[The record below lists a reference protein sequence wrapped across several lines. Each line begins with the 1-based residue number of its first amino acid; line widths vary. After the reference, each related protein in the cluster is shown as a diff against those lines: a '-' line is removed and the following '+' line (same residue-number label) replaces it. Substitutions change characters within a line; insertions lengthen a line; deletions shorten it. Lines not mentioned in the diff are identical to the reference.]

1 MAAEALPLPRASRSA
16 RLFAQLADYW
26 ALTKPEVNF
35 LILITTFAGFQ
46 LASGGRLMMILHTLL
61 GTLLV
66 AGGAS
71 ALNQFLERSFDAQM
85 RRTARRPL
93 ASGRLEPSHVRAFG
107 TALSLAGTIYLVLV
121 VNVLTSLLA
130 AIALLGYLYLYTP
143 AKRKTPLCTL
153 VGALAG
159 AIPPLIGWAAARGRL
174 DPGAWVLYALL
185 FLWQFPHF
193 MAIAWMYREDY
204 SRAGYLILPVG
215 GNRDRI
221 VILQS
226 FFVSMVLIPIS
237 LIPTLTGSA
246 GFTYCLW
253 AFALGSVFL
262 MSSARF
268 AFQRS
273 TATARQLLA
282 ASIIY
287 LPAVLALMVLDR
299 TQA

>member
-1 MAAEALPLPRASRSA
+1 MAAEALPLPRANRAA
-16 RLFAQLADYW
+16 RLFARLADYW

-35 LILITTFAGFQ
+35 LILITTFAGLQ
-46 LASGGRLMMILHTLL
+46 LASGGRLIMILHTLL

-71 ALNQFLERSFDAQM
+71 TLNQFLERSFDAQM

-93 ASGRLEPSHVRAFG
+93 ASGRLEPSHVRTFG
-107 TALSLAGTIYLVLV
+107 AALSLAGAIYLALV

-143 AKRKTPLCTL
+143 AKRKTPLSTL

-174 DPGAWVLYALL
+174 DPGAWVLYVLL

-204 SRAGYLILPVG
+204 SRAGYRILPVG

-237 LIPTLTGSA
+237 LIPTMTGSA
-246 GFTYCLW
+246 GFIYCLGTL
-253 AFALGSVFL
+253 ALGSIFL

-268 AFQRS
+268 AFRWS

-287 LPAVLALMVLDR
+287 LPAVLALMMLDR